1 MHLIYMLNLAKEKE
15 MIMVFIL
22 LVTSLIVLNYLIHLA
37 KKGRKN
43 FMPPGPLGLPFI
55 GNLHQFDSLTPHL
68 YFWKLSQKYGKIFS
82 LKIGSTS
89 MVVISSA
96 KLAKEVLKTQDLA
109 FCSRPSLLG
118 QQKLSYNGQDIGF
131 APYNDYWREIRKI
144 CVVHL
149 FSLKKVQ
156 HFNPIRID
164 EVSKLINKISEQASA
179 SQVSNLSNIVISL
192 TSTIVCRVAFG
203 IRFDDE
209 AHEKRRFDEILAVT
223 QEMSAGFFF
232 SDYFPLCGWLDK
244 LFGNISKLE
253 KNFKDLDE
261 FYEELIEQHLN
272 PNRPNSMEGDIIDIL
287 LQLRKEKSTPIDL
300 TLDNIKAILMDVFV
314 AGTDTSA
321 ITVIWA
327 MTTLI
332 KNPTVMKKVQEEIR
346 KSIGNKGIVNEDDV
360 QNMSYLRAVIKE
372 TLRLYPPAPL
382 LLPRE
387 SMEKSVLEGYEIPP
401 KTIVH
406 VNAWAIARDPEIW
419 DNPEEFIPER
429 FLNSNIDFKGQDFEL
444 LPFGAGRR
452 GCPGI
457 ALGVATVDLVLSNLL
472 YAFDWELPGGM
483 KKEDVDTNTLPG
495 IAIYKKN
502 DLCLVPKK
510 YF

>member
-1 MHLIYMLNLAKEKE
+1 
-15 MIMVFIL
+15 
-22 LVTSLIVLNYLIHLA
+22 
-37 KKGRKN
+37 
-43 FMPPGPLGLPFI
+43 
-55 GNLHQFDSLTPHL
+55 
-68 YFWKLSQKYGKIFS
+68 
-82 LKIGSTS
+82 
-89 MVVISSA
+89 
-96 KLAKEVLKTQDLA
+96 
-109 FCSRPSLLG
+109 
-118 QQKLSYNGQDIGF
+118 
-131 APYNDYWREIRKI
+131 
-144 CVVHL
+144 
-149 FSLKKVQ
+149 
-156 HFNPIRID
+156 
-164 EVSKLINKISEQASA
+164 
-179 SQVSNLSNIVISL
+179 
-192 TSTIVCRVAFG
+192 
-203 IRFDDE
+203 
-209 AHEKRRFDEILAVT
+209 
-223 QEMSAGFFF
+223 
-232 SDYFPLCGWLDK
+232 
-244 LFGNISKLE
+244 
-253 KNFKDLDE
+253 
-261 FYEELIEQHLN
+261 
-272 PNRPNSMEGDIIDIL
+272 MEGDIIDIL
-287 LQLRKEKSTPIDL
+287 LQLRKEKSTSIGL

-332 KNPTVMKKVQEEIR
+332 KNPKVMKKVQEEIR

-401 KTIVH
+401 KTILH

-419 DNPEEFIPER
+419 DNPEEFIPDR

-457 ALGVATVDLVLSNLL
+457 SLGVATVDLVLSNLL

-495 IAIYKKN
+495 IAMHKKN